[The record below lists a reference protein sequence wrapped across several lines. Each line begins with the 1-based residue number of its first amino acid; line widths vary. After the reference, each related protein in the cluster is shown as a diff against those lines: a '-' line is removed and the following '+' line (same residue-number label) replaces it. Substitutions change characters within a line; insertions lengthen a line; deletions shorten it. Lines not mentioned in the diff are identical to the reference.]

1 MAQSITTKKHPN
13 FKLDLSKCK
22 NDEAFGDDFED
33 FEEFMNE
40 DGFTATQDN
49 VIDYKAIDKNDETL
63 DLD

>member
-1 MAQSITTKKHPN
+1 MAQSITTTKHPN

-22 NDEAFGDDFED
+22 NDDEEFGDD
-33 FEEFMNE
+33 FEEFMNDE
-40 DGFTATQDN
+40 GYTVNQDN